1 MTITVLSKRI
11 RDALAQAPDGMTA
24 SELALA
30 LDIGASQISRSLA
43 LMPDTYI
50 DRWVQTGA
58 LPSVCARRLPTPMT
72 PTFNTWER
80 QTLDKFALEAY
91 LRLQQQQEQLEQ
103 LRGDLKDAI
112 EAYRALNK
120 GSSASLVND

>member
-1 MTITVLSKRI
+1 MVISKRI

-50 DRWVQTGA
+50 DRWVKTTGKYTA
-58 LPSVCARRLPTPMT
+58 VHCLAFVPEDCPHP
-72 PTFNTWER
+72 
-80 QTLDKFALEAY
+80 
-91 LRLQQQQEQLEQ
+91 
-103 LRGDLKDAI
+103 
-112 EAYRALNK
+112 
-120 GSSASLVND
+120 

>member
-24 SELALA
+24 SELSFA

-50 DRWVQTGA
+50 DRWTRTATKYAGVHCLA
-58 LPSVCARRLPTPMT
+58 FVPDDCPYPTKQKAECQPC
-72 PTFNTWER
+72 R
-80 QTLDKFALEAY
+80 
-91 LRLQQQQEQLEQ
+91 
-103 LRGDLKDAI
+103 
-112 EAYRALNK
+112 
-120 GSSASLVND
+120 